1 MVAHYQ
7 ILNIFQW
14 GRCWWKSSFY
24 WGKIGR
30 TLPKFKH
37 FSMGAMLMKIV
48 ILLKEN
54 WSHITKFWIF
64 LNWSHMDYFFNA
76 DMLMKIIIYEKKLV
90 AHGHISLIWF
100 DRGTMRENWRF
111 SKRETTY
118 GGVQTLSW
126 GRCSWTSSFYWRK
139 KIAHSQILMSKYY
152 LMILFLFNSIFAYKT
167 CSVSL
172 ILKLSFGMEALT

>member
-1 MVAHYQ
+1 
-7 ILNIFQW
+7 
-14 GRCWWKSSFY
+14 
-24 WGKIGR
+24 
-30 TLPKFKH
+30 
-37 FSMGAMLMKIV
+37 MKIV

-54 WSHITKFWIF
+54 WSHITKFWMRCWWKSSYYEIF
-64 LNWSHMDYFFNA
+64 NIFSIGAMLLKIVILLMEKWSHTDKFFNG

-126 GRCSWTSSFYWRK
+126 GRCSWKSSFYWRK
-139 KIAHSQILMSKYY
+139 KIAHSQILMSKYF
-152 LMILFLFNSIFAYKT
+152 LMIFFCSIEF
-167 CSVSL
+167 SRIWLVP
-172 ILKLSFGMEALT
+172 